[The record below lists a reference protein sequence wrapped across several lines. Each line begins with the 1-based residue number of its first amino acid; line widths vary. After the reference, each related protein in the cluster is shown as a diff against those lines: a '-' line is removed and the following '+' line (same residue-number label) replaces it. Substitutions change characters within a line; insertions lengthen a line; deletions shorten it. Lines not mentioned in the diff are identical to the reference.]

1 MSDIEVL
8 RREKI
13 NELYTKIKSLQVSN
27 QRSEETV
34 ERLRHG
40 VFDKEYSKKK
50 IETLRETIHNNNDRI
65 EKCQS
70 DIQKTRNGD
79 YDDDILSIVESE
91 DQQFH
96 SKRNSYNNKKE
107 KRKEEKNEQN
117 QKLQNYF
124 QNIRDNRRS
133 ERRRKYNMDKEYYYY
148 VKNSN
153 RLPGYMKKNLKKMS
167 NNKGYRWNNII
178 FFGDKPCKTYTNDS
192 VIFEKDRKNTLYIHE
207 WKGNTTTLYKKE
219 RDQPN
224 ELISSH
230 TSQLRL
236 PF

>member
-27 QRSEETV
+27 QRSEETI

-50 IETLRETIHNNNDRI
+50 IETLRESIQTNIDKI
-65 EKCQS
+65 EECQS
-70 DIQKTRNGD
+70 DIQKTRNGE
-79 YDDDILSIVESE
+79 YDDDMLSIVESE
-91 DQQFH
+91 DLQFH
-96 SKRNSYNNKKE
+96 NKRDTFNSKKQ
-107 KRKEEKNEQN
+107 KRKEEKNEQEK
-117 QKLQNYF
+117 KLQTYF
-124 QNIRDNRRS
+124 QNIREHRRS

-153 RLPGYMKKNLKKMS
+153 RLPGYMKKNLKKMP

-178 FFGDKPCKTYTNDS
+178 FFGDKPSRTHTNDS

-219 RDQPN
+219 KDKPN
-224 ELISSH
+224 ELISTY
-230 TSQLRL
+230 TSQLKP